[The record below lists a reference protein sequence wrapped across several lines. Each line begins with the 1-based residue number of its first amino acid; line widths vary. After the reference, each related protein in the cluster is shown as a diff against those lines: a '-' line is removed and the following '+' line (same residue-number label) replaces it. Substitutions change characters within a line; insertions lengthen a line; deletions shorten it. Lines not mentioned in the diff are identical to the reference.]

1 MDCIGL
7 FKKTKNGVLIFI
19 VLICELDS
27 RMKRNYLSRKDQNDE
42 KINNPLEGII
52 ILVDPVGK
60 LLFG

>member
-1 MDCIGL
+1 
-7 FKKTKNGVLIFI
+7 
-19 VLICELDS
+19 
-27 RMKRNYLSRKDQNDE
+27 MKRNYLSRKDQNDE